1 MSDLSPTAGSQGAAR
16 AGAAAG
22 ALRGRSGSRPIRR
35 DRERPPL
42 RLLPDTGDEP
52 HGDRQSSGQAVD
64 VAPAGPA
71 LRLDPPDTRGSR
83 FRGGLPG
90 GALRR
95 VRAYIDD
102 HIGQR
107 ISLDELARQAGVSR
121 FHFARQFRLSTGES
135 PMQYL
140 RRVRVERSMSILQSR
155 GTTIA
160 EVAAKL
166 GFSDQ
171 SHFTR
176 IFGRL
181 VGVSPG
187 SFARCDDWG
196 SRAVAGEG
204 LRRMSA
210 GST

>member
-1 MSDLSPTAGSQGAAR
+1 MSHLLPTPRPQSPSHAGLP
-16 AGAAAG
+16 AGAAMAQSISRE
-22 ALRGRSGSRPIRR
+22 LRG
-35 DRERPPL
+35 DNERPPL
-42 RLLPDTGDEP
+42 RLVPDSYP
-52 HGDRQSSGQAVD
+52 VRH
-64 VAPAGPA
+64 
-71 LRLDPPDTRGSR
+71 R
-83 FRGGLPG
+83 FRGGVAG

-102 HIGQR
+102 HIGEH

-135 PMQYL
+135 PMGYL
-140 RRVRVERSMSILQSR
+140 RRVRIERSKRILQTR
-155 GTTIA
+155 DTTIA
-160 EVAAKL
+160 EVAARL

-187 SFARCDDWG
+187 SFARSDAWS
-196 SRAVAGEG
+196 SRAVAGQ
-204 LRRMSA
+204 
-210 GST
+210 ST

>member
-1 MSDLSPTAGSQGAAR
+1 MAEAI
-16 AGAAAG
+16 
-22 ALRGRSGSRPIRR
+22 SRELRR
-35 DRERPPL
+35 DNERPEL
-42 RLLPDTGDEP
+42 RLLPDGDSPP
-52 HGDRQSSGQAVD
+52 HR
-64 VAPAGPA
+64 GPH
-71 LRLDPPDTRGSR
+71 P

-90 GALRR
+90 GALHR

-102 HIGQR
+102 HIGER

-135 PMQYL
+135 PMGYL
-140 RRVRVERSMSILQSR
+140 RRQRIERSKSILQTRHS
-155 GTTIA
+155 TIA
-160 EVAAKL
+160 EVAARL

-187 SFARCDDWG
+187 SFARSDDWK
-196 SRAVAGEG
+196 SDAVAK
-204 LRRMSA
+204 RRGA
-210 GST
+210 TA

>member
-1 MSDLSPTAGSQGAAR
+1 MSDFVLRSRRSTQSTSGTRASPR
-16 AGAAAG
+16 E
-22 ALRGRSGSRPIRR
+22 I
-35 DRERPPL
+35 DR
-42 RLLPDTGDEP
+42 
-52 HGDRQSSGQAVD
+52 
-64 VAPAGPA
+64 PA
-71 LRLDPPDTRGSR
+71 LRLVPDTAEERHR

-95 VRAYIDD
+95 VRGYIDS
-102 HIGQR
+102 HIGER

-135 PMQYL
+135 PMEHL
-140 RRVRVERSMSILQSR
+140 RRVRIERSKSILQAR
-155 GTTIA
+155 GSTIA
-160 EVAAKL
+160 EVAARL

-187 SFARCDDWG
+187 SFARSDQ
-196 SRAVAGEG
+196 RLA
-204 LRRMSA
+204 
-210 GST
+210 

>member
-1 MSDLSPTAGSQGAAR
+1 MGNLLAT
-16 AGAAAG
+16 
-22 ALRGRSGSRPIRR
+22 L
-35 DRERPPL
+35 ERPPL
-42 RLLPDTGDEP
+42 RLMPD
-52 HGDRQSSGQAVD
+52 SSD
-64 VAPAGPA
+64 AG
-71 LRLDPPDTRGSR
+71 GSK
-83 FRGGLPG
+83 FRGGLAG

-95 VRAYIDD
+95 VTAYIED

-135 PMQYL
+135 AMSYL
-140 RRVRVERSMSILQSR
+140 RRVRIERSKSILQAR
-155 GTTIA
+155 ETTIA
-160 EVAAKL
+160 EVAARL

-187 SFARCDDWG
+187 SFARCDEWSQD
-196 SRAVAGEG
+196 AAAGE
-204 LRRMSA
+204 
-210 GST
+210 

>member
-1 MSDLSPTAGSQGAAR
+1 MSNLLATSGPHGTAHTGAPVGAVAGPPAQR
-16 AGAAAG
+16 AE
-22 ALRGRSGSRPIRR
+22 RR
-35 DRERPPL
+35 VIERPPL
-42 RLLPDTGDEP
+42 RLLPDTSD
-52 HGDRQSSGQAVD
+52 
-64 VAPAGPA
+64 AGV
-71 LRLDPPDTRGSR
+71 SR
-83 FRGGLPG
+83 FRGGLAG

-95 VRAYIDD
+95 VKAYIDD

-135 PMQYL
+135 PMGYL
-140 RRVRVERSMSILQSR
+140 RRVRIERSKSILQAR
-155 GTTIA
+155 ETTIA
-160 EVAAKL
+160 EVAARL

-187 SFARCDDWG
+187 SFARCDGWT
-196 SRAVAGEG
+196 RNAAAGE
-204 LRRMSA
+204 
-210 GST
+210 

>member
-1 MSDLSPTAGSQGAAR
+1 MAQSISR
-16 AGAAAG
+16 E
-22 ALRGRSGSRPIRR
+22 LRRR
-35 DRERPPL
+35 NERPPL
-42 RLLPDTGDEP
+42 RLVPDSHP
-52 HGDRQSSGQAVD
+52 VRQ
-64 VAPAGPA
+64 
-71 LRLDPPDTRGSR
+71 R
-83 FRGGLPG
+83 FRGGLAG

-102 HIGQR
+102 HIGEH
-107 ISLDELARQAGVSR
+107 ISLDELACQAGVSR

-135 PMQYL
+135 PMGYL
-140 RRVRVERSMSILQSR
+140 RRVRIERSKRILQTR

-160 EVAAKL
+160 EVAARL

-187 SFARCDDWG
+187 SFARSDAW
-196 SRAVAGEG
+196 SSPAVASQG
-204 LRRMSA
+204 
-210 GST
+210 T

>member
-1 MSDLSPTAGSQGAAR
+1 MGETLIIYWHIGGAMRLILKESRIEPT
-16 AGAAAG
+16 
-22 ALRGRSGSRPIRR
+22 
-35 DRERPPL
+35 RPPL
-42 RLLPDTGDEP
+42 RLVSASPATGP
-52 HGDRQSSGQAVD
+52 
-64 VAPAGPA
+64 
-71 LRLDPPDTRGSR
+71 R

-95 VRAYIDD
+95 VREYIDS
-102 HIGQR
+102 HIGER

-135 PMQYL
+135 PMEYL
-140 RRVRVERSMSILQSR
+140 RRIRIERSKSILQTRDS
-155 GTTIA
+155 TIA
-160 EVAAKL
+160 EVAARL

-187 SFARCDDWG
+187 SFARSEDWD
-196 SRAVAGEG
+196 SPAVAQS
-204 LRRMSA
+204 SA
-210 GST
+210 